1 MELNKVQLLREVS
14 MEVQEAIKEILLADM
29 TRDQQVEWLYRLIL
43 NEKIQYAHMILE
55 ELAK

>member
-1 MELNKVQLLREVS
+1 MN
-14 MEVQEAIKEILLADM
+14 EVQEAIKEILLADM